1 MHTCMISHEG
11 QEQIFRTNLNSR
23 LAETVTLKP
32 HRYPCIPVS
41 QIRVLD
47 DLDKSLINIVNS
59 RQRGPKR
66 VWGGAREVKREREQ
80 EMLTRNF
87 PAPICVYLPG
97 WHVRDKLGSSAG
109 VCIYMCNCANVCVCK
124 CECECACGCALRRQ
138 ILFICL
144 KAERRPWHTK
154 GRWMN
159 VYFWMALLRIL
170 LN

>member
-66 VWGGAREVKREREQ
+66 VWGGSERGEKRER
-80 EMLTRNF
+80 TRDANTKF
-87 PAPICVYLPG
+87 
-97 WHVRDKLGSSAG
+97 SSAYL
-109 VCIYMCNCANVCVCK
+109 CLPTRLTCA
-124 CECECACGCALRRQ
+124 
-138 ILFICL
+138 
-144 KAERRPWHTK
+144 
-154 GRWMN
+154 
-159 VYFWMALLRIL
+159 
-170 LN
+170 

>member
-11 QEQIFRTNLNSR
+11 RKQIFRTNLNSR

-109 VCIYMCNCANVCVCK
+109 VCIYMCKCANVCVCVCLSVSVHVGAHWGVK
-124 CECECACGCALRRQ
+124 FCSFALKLSEDRGIQRGDEWMY
-138 ILFICL
+138 IFG
-144 KAERRPWHTK
+144 WH
-154 GRWMN
+154 
-159 VYFWMALLRIL
+159 F
-170 LN
+170 